1 MGSGSWRVQSF
12 AILCFFFFW
21 THIYVYFMLLYHN
34 LFFFLIFNIIVL
46 WVFWLFFCFPISN
59 LFNFTLKRARHIA
72 QPKAPYHWSCSHSL
86 RIPLCV
92 DIFLYF
98 ITYPCHPTLFRK
110 IMITFVNLFPLQF
123 PFTPVSF
130 LARCFCVF
138 MFSIFSM
145 YVRLFAR
152 VDIFF
157 YLTVTAF
164 FTYMAMCAASGF
176 VCFPIFIV
184 SPSLLLRPLTFMIFY
199 LDNILSSFAA
209 SQTREKHKSNI
220 YLSLC
225 VCINA

>member
-1 MGSGSWRVQSF
+1 M
-12 AILCFFFFW
+12 ILVNYQTDGIWFLKGAVICDFVFFFFW

-123 PFTPVSF
+123 PLPQCPFWLVAFVFLCFPFSFYFRF
-130 LARCFCVF
+130 LASAC
-138 MFSIFSM
+138 
-145 YVRLFAR
+145 
-152 VDIFF
+152 
-157 YLTVTAF
+157 
-164 FTYMAMCAASGF
+164 
-176 VCFPIFIV
+176 
-184 SPSLLLRPLTFMIFY
+184 
-199 LDNILSSFAA
+199 
-209 SQTREKHKSNI
+209 E
-220 YLSLC
+220 
-225 VCINA
+225 